1 MYEMIEKLFAR
12 ENIKYIISVDDCFS
26 TPRADHFR
34 QELYID
40 AVASFNKVLPALIG
54 IGKAN
59 QVADINEMLAL
70 GVEVNTEIQ
79 ALIDSL
85 STKEVESCYK
95 SIYPEQ
101 NKFTEEQKSIV
112 DFLEKLKTSNA
123 IEKYITVPST
133 HDAAKIDFDAEGMT
147 EGAILWLIDKSFLNV
162 GESENAGIELA
173 KSKVCVGQAEGNS
186 NNYVFMLTTIDYKSE
201 KEEDIASQFDILLSE
216 SNPQTASFIYYI
228 SKDRIKTNDEA
239 KIAQSFAYGFKRK
252 LCYGLANSYIE
263 CLKDGCD
270 AAATEFHNIDQKT
283 LNYVF
288 TNKVQEN
295 GESCFDF
302 FARLARIFHE
312 DQYQKILSSKLD
324 DICADIV
331 HYQDLCN
338 SIPENVGDSKKAKN
352 VLSQIR
358 KKELFDLHVNQR
370 HSEIS
375 SGDIFKI
382 GNEYYILVTQPC
394 DTYLR
399 KDGKRK
405 LEKAILLKVVD
416 CYSGGYKY
424 DLSCF
429 VDSEG
434 SYKHSSVAFQSSIMI
449 PFEVLDLCVINNN
462 GLSTIDTSVLDE
474 TPSLACYYSM
484 NYQKRLTEILHLIHE
499 IQKNKTIVDNQISG
513 EISQEKD
520 IVQTAYAAFIK
531 TDAFMNSF
539 DIHDN
544 KLSYS
549 VQRIAR
555 LNELCTV
562 DLLKEYGNTLSRVGQ
577 PFDFL
582 MNSAADE
589 DVTPQN

>member
-1 MYEMIEKLFAR
+1 MIETLFAK
-12 ENIKYIISVDDCFS
+12 ENIKYVVSVDDCFS
-26 TPRADHFR
+26 TPQANHFR
-34 QELYID
+34 QELYVD
-40 AVASFNKVLPALIG
+40 AVASFDTVSPVLIS
-54 IGKAN
+54 IGKSE
-59 QVADINEMLAL
+59 QVNDINEMLAL
-70 GVEVNTEIQ
+70 NIVADAEIQ
-79 ALIDSL
+79 SLIDSL
-85 STKEVESCYK
+85 SPEETEKCYK
-95 SIYPEQ
+95 SIYPDES
-101 NKFTEEQKSIV
+101 KFTEEQKCIV
-112 DFLEKLKTSNA
+112 DFLDTLKSLNA
-123 IEKYITVPST
+123 IEKYITVSST
-133 HDAAKIDFDAEGMT
+133 HEAEKIDFNAEGMT
-147 EGAILWLIDKSFLNV
+147 DGAILWLIDKSFLNV

-173 KSKVCVGQAEGNS
+173 KSKVSVGQAAGNS
-186 NNYVFMLTTIDYKSE
+186 NNYVFMLTTIDYKAE
-201 KEEDIASQFDILLSE
+201 KEEDIADQFDTLLAE

-228 SKDRIKTNDEA
+228 SKDKIKTKNEA

-252 LCYGLANSYIE
+252 LCYGLANSYVE
-263 CLKDGCD
+263 CLKEGCD
-270 AAATEFHNIDQKT
+270 KAATEFHNIDQKT

-312 DQYQKILSSKLD
+312 DQYQKILSTKLD

-331 HYQDLCN
+331 HYQNLCD

-358 KKELFDLHVNQR
+358 KKELFDFHVNQR

-416 CYSGGYKY
+416 CYSGEYKY

-434 SYKHSSVAFQSSIMI
+434 TYKHPSVAFQSPIML
-449 PFEVLDLCVINNN
+449 PFEVLDLCVINDN
-462 GLSTIDTSVLDE
+462 GLSTINISALDKA
-474 TPSLACYYSM
+474 PSLACYYSM
-484 NYQKRLTEILHLIHE
+484 NYQKRLAKILQLINEVH
-499 IQKNKTIVDNQISG
+499 KNKTIIDNQING
-513 EISQEKD
+513 EISQKKE

-539 DIHDN
+539 DVHDN
-544 KLSYS
+544 KISYS
-549 VQRIAR
+549 IQRIAR
-555 LNELCTV
+555 LNDLCTV

-582 MNSAADE
+582 KDKESDSDENSIE
-589 DVTPQN
+589 QI

>member
-1 MYEMIEKLFAR
+1 MYEMIETLFER
-12 ENIKYIISVDDCFS
+12 ENIKYVVSVDDCFS
-26 TPRADHFR
+26 APQADHFR

-40 AVASFNKVLPALIG
+40 AMASFDKVSPVLVS
-54 IGKAN
+54 IGKSD
-59 QVADINEMLAL
+59 QVDNIDEMLNL
-70 GVEVNTEIQ
+70 NIDVSTEIQ
-79 ALIDSL
+79 SLIDSL
-85 STKEVESCYK
+85 SPQEAENCYK
-95 SIYPEQ
+95 ILYPDQ
-101 NKFTEEQKSIV
+101 NKFSEEQKSIV

-173 KSKVCVGQAEGNS
+173 KSKVCVGQAAGNS

-201 KEEDIASQFDILLSE
+201 KEEDVASQFDILLSE

-270 AAATEFHNIDQKT
+270 EAATEFHNIDQKT

-288 TNKVQEN
+288 TNKVQKN

-302 FARLARIFHE
+302 FARFARIFHE
-312 DQYQKILSSKLD
+312 DQYQKLLSSKLD
-324 DICADIV
+324 VISADIV
-331 HYQDLCN
+331 HYQELCN
-338 SIPENVGDSKKAKN
+338 SIPENVGDNKKAKN

-358 KKELFDLHVNQR
+358 KKELFDLHINQK

-375 SGDIFKI
+375 SGDVFKI
-382 GNEYYILVTQPC
+382 DDAYYILVTQPC

-416 CYSGGYKY
+416 CYPGEYKY

-429 VDSEG
+429 VDFEE
-434 SYKHSSVAFQSSIMI
+434 SYQSPSVAFQKPIML
-449 PFEVLDLCVINNN
+449 PFEVLDLCVINSN
-462 GLSTIDTSVLDE
+462 GLSSVETSMLDAP
-474 TPSLACYYSM
+474 PSLACYYSL
-484 NYQKRLTEILHLIHE
+484 NYQKRLTEILHLINE
-499 IQKNKTIVDNQISG
+499 VKKNKTIVDNQING
-513 EISQEKD
+513 ETSQKKE
-520 IVQTAYAAFIK
+520 IVQAAYAALIK
-531 TDAFMNSF
+531 IDSFMNSF
-539 DIHDN
+539 NIHAD
-544 KLSYS
+544 KMSYS
-549 VQRIAR
+549 IQRIAR

-582 MNSAADE
+582 KDKESGSDE
-589 DVTPQN
+589 TQ